1 VPFFFLFMP
10 GIASMIEPNQ
20 LTISSALDHLRQ
32 GDFSSLDLTETCLR
46 RVEELN
52 PQLNAFITVTPETA
66 VNAALAADSV
76 YQSKPANLGSIALLG
91 IPVVIK
97 DLIDTAGVRTTAGS
111 KFLVDNIPAEDAES
125 VLRLRQAGAVVLGK
139 TNTHE
144 FAFGVTGLNPHFGNA
159 KNPHNSLHVAGGS
172 SSGSAVAVATG
183 MCLGGLGTDTGG
195 SIRIPA
201 SLCGVVGLKPSY
213 GRISTRGVIPLS
225 WNLDH
230 VGILTKCVRDAGI
243 MLAVLAGYDPHD
255 PASVDLPGLDD
266 LIDPDKD
273 LKGKSIAM
281 AAGTILEGCSG
292 RILDGMEGISRILK
306 RQGSKV
312 KEVDMSWLAELAR
325 ANSLMTH
332 ADAAV
337 IHHKRMTT
345 HPELF
350 GQDVRQ
356 RLETG
361 MQVTTNEY
369 VQARRIQAEGK
380 QRMMNFFGEYDFLV
394 LPTTPICA
402 PKIDDVDALE
412 AARLLTRYTSP
423 FNLTGLPAISVP
435 GGKVDG
441 LPFGIQIV
449 TRYGG
454 EKDLLRAA
462 AIVEDAIRSG
472 N

>member
-1 VPFFFLFMP
+1 
-10 GIASMIEPNQ
+10 MIEPTQ
-20 LTISSALDHLRQ
+20 LTITSALDHLLK
-32 GDFSSLDLTETCLR
+32 GDFSSLELTETCLR

-52 PQLNAFITVTPETA
+52 PDLNAFITVTPETA
-66 VNAALAADSV
+66 VIAALAADSV
-76 YQSKPANLGSIALLG
+76 YQLKPANLGGIALLG

-97 DLIDTAGVRTTAGS
+97 DLIDTAGMRTTAGS
-111 KFLVDNIPAEDAES
+111 KFLAENIPAEDAEC
-125 VLRLRQAGAVVLGK
+125 VLRLRQAGTVILGK

-159 KNPHNSLHVAGGS
+159 KNPHNSLHVSGGS

-230 VGILTKCVRDAGI
+230 VGILTKNVRDASL
-243 MLAVLAGYDPHD
+243 MLAVIAGYDPHD
-255 PASVDLPGLDD
+255 PASVNLLGLDD
-266 LIDPDKD
+266 VIDPDRD
-273 LKGKSIAM
+273 MKGKSIAM
-281 AAGTILEGCSG
+281 AAGPFLEECNGKILEGMDEVG
-292 RILDGMEGISRILK
+292 RILKSR
-306 RQGSKV
+306 GSKI
-312 KEVDMSWLAELAR
+312 EAIDISWLAELAR
-325 ANSLMTH
+325 TNSLMTH

-337 IHHKRMTT
+337 FHHERLTS

-350 GQDVRQ
+350 GKDVRQ

-361 MQVTTNEY
+361 MLVTTYEY
-369 VQARRIQAEGK
+369 VKARRIQAEGK
-380 QRMMNFFGEYDFLV
+380 QRMMNFFDQYDFLL
-394 LPTTPICA
+394 LPTTPISA
-402 PKIDDVDALE
+402 PRIEDVDALE
-412 AARLLTRYTSP
+412 AARLLTRFTSP

-435 GGKVDG
+435 GGTVDG

-454 EKDLLRAA
+454 EKGLLRAA
-462 AIVEDAIRSG
+462 AIVEDAIQSG